1 MRLGR
6 LAALAV
12 TTVAVGLLGMVAVG
26 SVTPSVVMAT
36 ESACASYGAVPDK
49 ANNPGLVSDCAVLL
63 AARDTL
69 AGTAT
74 L

>member
-6 LAALAV
+6 LVALAV

-36 ESACASYGAVPDK
+36 ESACTTG
-49 ANNPGLVSDCAVLL
+49 G
-63 AARDTL
+63 
-69 AGTAT
+69 AGTRRDQ
-74 L
+74 